1 ANQHDS
7 VPLPEI
13 LDSIQPIR
21 QPRGRRRRRPAKF
34 HADKTYDHRR
44 CRAACRVR
52 SIVPRIAR
60 RGIESPTRLGRVRWV
75 VERSLAWLHNFRGLM
90 VRYDR
95 RADIHQAF
103 LTLAAILICWS
114 FV

>member
-1 ANQHDS
+1 
-7 VPLPEI
+7 
-13 LDSIQPIR
+13 
-21 QPRGRRRRRPAKF
+21 
-34 HADKTYDHRR
+34 
-44 CRAACRVR
+44 
-52 SIVPRIAR
+52 VPRIAR
-60 RGIESPTRLGRVRWV
+60 RGIESPTKLGRFRWV
-75 VERSLAWLHNFRGLM
+75 VERSLAWLHNFRRLM